1 MSLHCFAVA
10 SIMYPFLDDVPI
22 LPGTSSSLRPAH
34 MFTLHFSPGSCSRAS
49 HIALE
54 ESGLPY
60 VAKKIDFSANEQR
73 SDDFLK
79 INPKGRVPAL
89 ATASGIVTETPA
101 ILAFIAQMAPAARLA
116 PLDDPYEFARMQAF
130 NTFLATTVHV
140 AHAHGRRGYRWA
152 DQQSS
157 LEDMKAKVPQVMA
170 ECFELIEKDMLAG
183 SWVLGNAY
191 SVADPYLFVMSGW
204 LASDNV
210 DIARF
215 PKVQGH
221 YQRMLE
227 RPAVIKA
234 LADERA

>member
-1 MSLHCFAVA
+1 
-10 SIMYPFLDDVPI
+10 
-22 LPGTSSSLRPAH
+22 
-34 MFTLHFSPGSCSRAS
+34 MFTLYFSPGSCSRAS

-60 VAKKIDFSANEQR
+60 VAKRIDFSANQQR

-89 ATASGIVTETPA
+89 TTPDGIVTETPA
-101 ILAFIAQMAPAARLA
+101 ILAFIAQMAPVAALA
-116 PLDDPYEFARMQAF
+116 PLNDPYEFARMQSFNAF
-130 NTFLATTVHV
+130 IATTVHV
-140 AHAHGRRGYRWA
+140 AHAHGRRGTRWA
-152 DQQSS
+152 DQLPS

-170 ECFELIEKDMLAG
+170 ECFTLIEEDMLAG
-183 SWVLGNAY
+183 PWVMGQAY

-204 LASDNV
+204 LAGDNV

-215 PKVQGH
+215 PKVNEH
-221 YQRMLE
+221 YQRMQQ
-227 RPAVIKA
+227 RPAAIKV